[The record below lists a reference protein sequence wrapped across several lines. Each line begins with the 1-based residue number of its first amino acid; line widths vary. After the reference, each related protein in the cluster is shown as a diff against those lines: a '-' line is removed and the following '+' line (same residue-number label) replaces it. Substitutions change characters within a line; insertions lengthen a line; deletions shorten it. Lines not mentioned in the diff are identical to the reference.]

1 MIVFGTSPLFDQNE
15 NTAKYLK
22 RALKV
27 LFWSTRCT
35 RHKPL
40 CQEEPIWILNYVR
53 NSKSHK
59 TYFEY
64 RNLLLKERQPE
75 NSKLQSYWNHSN
87 VSLISSMVK
96 EKPRPIQLQ
105 HQSKTENREIQ
116 KLSLHH
122 SCLSKWQNSK
132 SSEFLNIFFNN
143 APCWLI
149 YNQREV
155 LLFPLQSFLLQRN
168 DTWRSSF
175 GNQHRE
181 KLLMSSWHV
190 YSWSKVWTFMLK
202 YSN

>member
-1 MIVFGTSPLFDQNE
+1 MNKNIQKLVTSWLFLGSLLFIYQNK

-22 RALKV
+22 HALKV
-27 LFWSTRCT
+27 LFWSTMCT
-35 RHKPL
+35 RYKPL
-40 CQEEPIWILNYVR
+40 CPEEPIWIWNYLP
-53 NSKSHK
+53 NFKSHQ

-96 EKPRPIQLQ
+96 QKPPPIQLQ
-105 HQSKTENREIQ
+105 RRSKAENREIQ

-122 SCLSKWQNSK
+122 SCLPKWQNSK

-149 YNQREV
+149 YIQREV

-168 DTWRSSF
+168 HTWRSSF

-181 KLLMSSWHV
+181 KLLMSS
-190 YSWSKVWTFMLK
+190 
-202 YSN
+202 